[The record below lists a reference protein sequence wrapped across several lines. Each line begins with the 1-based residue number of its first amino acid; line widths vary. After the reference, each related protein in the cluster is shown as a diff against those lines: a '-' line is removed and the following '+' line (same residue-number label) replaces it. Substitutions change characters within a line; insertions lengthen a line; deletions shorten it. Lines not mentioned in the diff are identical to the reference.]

1 MPTLYL
7 IDGHALAYRAYF
19 ALAAVGDRWQTA
31 AGEPTAAVYGFTAK
45 VLEVLEKDRP
55 DYLAVSF
62 DLGRTFRDDLYSDYK
77 GTREKMPDDLHAQI
91 ERIKQVVATL
101 AIPVLTAEGYEA
113 DDVLGTV
120 AAQAAQTGVEVVI
133 LTGDRDLLQLV
144 TERVRVRLP
153 GRTARDP
160 DTLYT
165 PALVQEKFGV
175 TPDQFVDYKAL
186 IGDASDNIPGVKG
199 IGEKTAVKLLQ
210 TYGTLEGVYTH
221 LDDLSKSERAKLEAG
236 RASADLSRTLA
247 AIVTTVPLTWN
258 LANCRPGQHHP
269 QTVLDLFQ
277 TLEFRGLSK
286 KILALTPQA
295 EGASASTAPAP
306 VPAGA
311 TAPLGATA
319 TGQLGLFGAE
329 SAPTVALNAPTT
341 HVTVVRTPADL
352 AALTAA
358 LAHADTLAIDTETTG
373 LDPLTAHLVGI
384 SLAVQAGAAYYIPL
398 LHRGEPDQLPLEAV
412 LAALR
417 PALTD
422 PGKRKVGHNLKFDWQ
437 MLAAHGLRLA
447 PLLADTM
454 LAEWMCNPDTRQL
467 GLKKLA
473 HTRLGV
479 LMTELSEL
487 IGSGKKQI
495 TFDAVPLAQAAPY
508 AAADADL
515 TLQLWEQH
523 QADLRAR
530 EQWDLFETLEM
541 PLLPVLADM
550 EMAGIALDVPAL
562 QALSATLGAD
572 IARLEAAIQQHV
584 GYAINVNSP
593 AQLSDALFGV
603 LNLRPP
609 DKKRKTEGGKFS
621 TAADVLEDL
630 RDQHPII
637 PLILEHRELSKLR
650 STYAEALPQAIN
662 PRTGRVHTSFNQAGA
677 VTGRLASSEPNL
689 QNIPIRTAQGR
700 MVRRAFVAAPSH
712 VLLSADYSQIELRLA
727 AHMSGDPTM
736 QEAFRRGEDIHATT
750 AAAVLGVPVAE
761 VTSEQRR
768 QAKSVNFGLLYG
780 MGAFALSRQTG
791 LTLAE
796 AENFVRAY
804 FERFPGIRRYLDET
818 KQHARTHGF
827 VQTLRGRRRYFPQLH
842 SAISADTSGQAAM
855 LRARAEREAINAP
868 VQGTAADIIKQAML
882 NLPPALA
889 QAGLRA
895 RLLLQVHDE
904 LVLECPTAELAATA
918 QRVRQVMSEAATLSV
933 PLGVD
938 VKAGANW
945 DEMQKIVDSG

>member
-19 ALAAVGDRWQTA
+19 ALAAVGDRWHTA

-62 DLGRTFRDDLYSDYK
+62 DLGRTFRDDLYPEYK
-77 GTREKMPDDLHAQI
+77 GTRAKMPDDLHAQI
-91 ERIKQVVATL
+91 ERIKQVVTAL
-101 AIPVLTAEGYEA
+101 AIPTFTAEGYEA

-120 AAQAAQTGVEVVI
+120 AVQAAQQGVDVVI

-160 DTLYT
+160 DTLFT

-175 TPDQFVDYKAL
+175 TPAQFVDYKAL

-199 IGEKTAVKLLQ
+199 IGEKTAVRLLQ
-210 TYGTLEGVYTH
+210 TYGTLEGVYAH
-221 LDDLSKSERAKLEAG
+221 LDDLSPGERAKLQAG
-236 RASADLSRTLA
+236 RDSALLSRALA
-247 AIVTTVPLTWN
+247 AIVTTVPLTWR
-258 LANCRPGQHHP
+258 LADCRPGQHQP
-269 QTVLDLFQ
+269 QAVLDLFQ

-286 KILALTPQA
+286 KVLALA
-295 EGASASTAPAP
+295 SSAVGAGAPPATAPAP
-306 VPAGA
+306 V
-311 TAPLGATA
+311 TAS
-319 TGQLGLFGAE
+319 GQLGLFGAE
-329 SAPTVALNAPTT
+329 SAPARALNAPATQ
-341 HVTVVRTPADL
+341 VTLVRNDAALADL
-352 AALTAA
+352 ASALGR
-358 LAHADTLAIDTETTG
+358 ADTFALDTETTG
-373 LDPLTAHLVGI
+373 LDPLTAQVVGM
-384 SLAVQAGAAYYIPL
+384 SLAVQAGHAWYIPL
-398 LHRGEPDQLPLEAV
+398 LHRGEADQLPLETV

-422 PGKRKVGHNLKFDWQ
+422 PAKRKVGHNLKFDWQ
-437 MLAAHGLRLA
+437 VLAVQGLRLA
-447 PLLADTM
+447 PPLADTM

-487 IGSGKKQI
+487 IGTGKKQI

-515 TLQLWEQH
+515 TLQLWAHQ

-530 EQWDLFETLEM
+530 AQWELFETLEM
-541 PLLPVLADM
+541 PLLPVLAEM
-550 EMAGIALDVPAL
+550 ELTGIALDAPAL
-562 QALSATLGAD
+562 RALAVTLRAD
-572 IARLEAAIQQHV
+572 IARLEADIQSRV
-584 GYAINVNSP
+584 GYALNVNSP

-603 LNLRPP
+603 LGLRPP

-621 TAADVLEDL
+621 TAADVLDDL

-637 PLILEHRELSKLR
+637 PLILEHRELSKLL
-650 STYAEALPQAIN
+650 STYVEALPQAIN

-700 MVRRAFVAAPSH
+700 LVRRAFVAAPGQ
-712 VLLSADYSQIELRLA
+712 VLLSADYSQVELRLA
-727 AHMSGDPTM
+727 AHMSGDPTL

-750 AAAVLGVPVAE
+750 AAAVMGVPLAE
-761 VTSEQRR
+761 VTADQRR
-768 QAKSVNFGLLYG
+768 QAKAVNFGLLYG

-791 LTLAE
+791 MTLAE

-804 FERFPGIRRYLDET
+804 FERFPGIRRYLEET
-818 KQHARTHGF
+818 KQQARALGY
-827 VQTLRGRRRYFPQLH
+827 VQTLRGRRRYFPQLQ
-842 SAISADTSGQAAM
+842 SAISADASGQAAM

-868 VQGTAADIIKQAML
+868 IQGTAADIIKQAML
-882 NLPPALA
+882 DLPPALA
-889 QAGLRA
+889 AAGLRA

-904 LVLECPTAELAATA
+904 LVLECPLAEITATA
-918 QRVRQVMSEAATLSV
+918 SLVRQVMSQAATLSV
-933 PLGVD
+933 PLAVE
-938 VKAGANW
+938 VKVGANW
-945 DEMQKIVDSG
+945 DEMTKVAVA